1 MPCHRWISIDATE
14 RSTTQG
20 RPRQHSSCDWVP
32 TGFPDGAR
40 GPYLGSVVDSGS
52 DSEKGRTMS
61 ESSDSDCD
69 FGGGGFLDL
78 MDECDE
84 VKLICMLGYID

>member
-1 MPCHRWISIDATE
+1 MPRSVLPHKVDLDSIPPVIGF
-14 RSTTQG
+14 R
-20 RPRQHSSCDWVP
+20 R
-32 TGFPDGAR
+32 GFPT
-40 GPYLGSVVDSGS
+40 GSVVDSGS
-52 DSEKGRTMS
+52 DSEKGRPMS